1 MTNPKQFI
9 IEVIK
14 LWNYLSADEP
24 ENQARPQTLE
34 QSLVLLA
41 REFAR
46 KMVHVTNFLF
56 RSIGNVIFKRNYI
69 KHK

>member
-1 MTNPKQFI
+1 MK
-9 IEVIK
+9 K

-34 QSLVLLA
+34 QLIVLLT
-41 REFAR
+41 RETAR

-56 RSIGNVIFKRNYI
+56 RSIGNVILKRGYQ
-69 KHK
+69 KQK